1 MFSDRKCLRC
11 GHEHEIFVHGHYQCA
26 DCGNVT
32 NECCSGETF
41 QNLFVEDPENCAV
54 SWKTCNWCGDLI
66 DPDECFATFKMGEF
80 ECDLC
85 KRVIDQE

>member
-32 NECCSGETF
+32 NDCCSGEIS
-41 QNLFVEDPENCAV
+41 ENFPT
-54 SWKTCNWCGDLI
+54 SWKTCRWCDDLI
-66 DPDECFATFKMGEF
+66 DPEECFATFKMGIF

-85 KRVIDQE
+85 KRVISNADESKL